1 MAHFLR
7 FHNAWGASASYY
19 AAMRIKK
26 KKTPLVVVVPDNKQV
41 FETVVAELK
50 FFAPKGV
57 EVLEFPPYTMSPF
70 EEARPLNDI
79 MGKRAYTLNELSKTD
94 DFIFVATPYS
104 LLKQIPLK
112 TEFASSIIN
121 LAKNA
126 IYPIDQLAYALNI
139 LGYIQVEFVNGQ
151 GEFNIRGGIADI
163 FPISSN
169 APLRIEYFDEEIEN
183 MFLYDTETQTKIINI
198 TDFNILPASD
208 LLLSTEEFIKNL
220 TDEKLKGK
228 AESYG
233 KFGGYHWCAPV
244 AEAKLTN
251 VLEYLPK
258 DISYAIFLQDINE
271 SCRQIYEEAEDT
283 IEKNNLPA
291 RFIENFSDP
300 RFIENFLMENNA
312 TYITET
318 ASNIESAPLDFASSK
333 IKFTYE
339 KANLY
344 QSMKKAMEIILKYYE
359 NGYRVTVCVESDKFT
374 NLFKE
379 FSRDYDIFPPEIENI
394 SQTKEAGVYLYRKQI
409 CGGFMDDKEKI
420 AIIND
425 LDIFGFSKRK
435 PKQRK
440 KDAFNTTLA
449 DLEENDY
456 IVHINHGV
464 GIYKG
469 IKHLTIAGVEGD
481 FLHILYD
488 CDDVL
493 YVPLQSITQ
502 IQKYIGLQDHKPK
515 LNSLKSSAWAKLKKH
530 ARESAKAVAEDLLR
544 LYAER
549 KAKKGFAFLDN
560 GEILE
565 AFERDFEYTETE
577 DQLSAIID
585 VYKDMENETPMER
598 LVCGDVGFG
607 KTEVAMRAACKAS
620 ACGKQTAVLVPTT
633 ILARQHYE
641 TFSRRFKNTPVTVDF
656 VSRFR
661 SAADVKNIF
670 EKTAKGNIDIIIGTH
685 KLLSKDLSFKD
696 LGLLVIDEEQRFG
709 VGHKEK
715 IAGIKRNVDTL
726 TLSATPIPRTL
737 QLSLSGIRDMSIIET
752 PPENRLP
759 VIVKVIKNEDDTAKA
774 IKSELER
781 GGQVFFL
788 HNNICNIEEIASKI
802 RKLAPHAKMD
812 FAHGQMD
819 AKSLE
824 KILQGFYAGE
834 IDVLISTTIIENGVD
849 IPNVNTM
856 IINNAG
862 HFGLSQLY
870 QLKGRVGRSTRRGYC
885 YLLVPNFSS
894 LTPIA
899 QKRLTIIQQLADLG
913 SGFKIAMYD
922 LQLRGAGNIL
932 GAEQSGF
939 VVRVGYEL
947 YVTMIEEAVAE
958 MKGEFKG
965 VTDAEINSNIPYFIP
980 AKFIENPR
988 QRFDYYRRF
997 SQAAS
1002 TEEIKELLEELETL
1016 GSELPQE
1023 VYNLGYIMLI
1033 KNIVSKLGAIKM
1045 TIFQTGAKIEFSKDA
1060 ILSPKII
1067 DECANLEEIKYRFSS
1082 EFELALS
1089 ITSQNVLDTLVKYL
1103 VKLENKATA

>member
-1 MAHFLR
+1 MADFLR

-19 AAMRIKK
+19 ALSLKK
-26 KKTPLVVVVPDNKQV
+26 KRTPLAIVAADSKQI
-41 FETVVAELK
+41 FETIVAELK
-50 FFAPKGV
+50 FFAPTGV
-57 EVLEFPPYTMSPF
+57 KVLEFPPYTMSPF
-70 EEARPLNDI
+70 EETRPLNEI
-79 MGKRAYTLNELSKTD
+79 MGKRAHAINEMCKGG
-94 DFIFVATPYS
+94 DFILVLTPYS

-112 TEFASSIIN
+112 NEFASSVVN
-121 LAKNA
+121 LAKKQL
-126 IYPIDQLAYALNI
+126 YPIDQLAYALNI

-163 FPISSN
+163 FPISSH

-183 MFLYDTETQTKIINI
+183 MFLYNPETQTKIANI
-198 TDFNILPASD
+198 TNIDILPASD
-208 LLLSTEEFIKNL
+208 LLLSTEEFVKNL
-220 TDEKLKGK
+220 TDEKLKEKG
-228 AESYG
+228 ESYG

-244 AEAKLTN
+244 AGGKMSS
-251 VLEYLPK
+251 VLDYLPA
-258 DISYAIFLQDINE
+258 DINLAILLQDINE
-271 SCRQIYEEAEDT
+271 SCRQIYEEAKDVV
-283 IEKNNLPA
+283 EKNSLPSQ
-291 RFIENFSDP
+291 FMENFSDP
-300 RFIENFLMENNA
+300 RFVESFFMEKNA
-312 TYITET
+312 AYITET
-318 ASNIESAPLDFASSK
+318 ASNIESSPLSFASSK
-333 IKFTYE
+333 TKFTYE
-339 KANLY
+339 KINIY
-344 QSMKKAMEIILKYYE
+344 QSMKKAMELVLKYYE
-359 NGYRVTVCVESDKFT
+359 TGYQAIICVESDKFA
-374 NLFKE
+374 NIFKE
-379 FSRDYDIFPPEIENI
+379 FSRDYNIFPPEIENI
-394 SQTKEAGVYLYRKQI
+394 GEAKEAGVYLYRKQI

-420 AIIND
+420 AIISD

-449 DLEENDY
+449 DLEEGDY

-488 CDDVL
+488 GDDVL

-530 ARESAKAVAEDLLR
+530 AKESAKAVAEDLLR

-549 KAKKGFAFLDN
+549 KTKKGFPFLDN
-560 GEILE
+560 GEVLE

-577 DQLSAIID
+577 DQLSAILD
-585 VYKDMENETPMER
+585 VYKDMENEIPMER
-598 LVCGDVGFG
+598 LICGDVGFG

-641 TFSRRFKNTPVTVDF
+641 TFTNRFKNTPVTVDF

-661 SAADVKNIF
+661 SNADVKTIF
-670 EKTAKGNIDIIIGTH
+670 EKTARGAIDILIGTH
-685 KLLSKDLSFKD
+685 KLLSHDLAFKD

-759 VIVKVIKNEDDTAKA
+759 VIVKVIKNHDDTAKA

-788 HNNICNIEEIASKI
+788 HNKVSNIQEITTNIKN
-802 RKLAPHAKMD
+802 LVPHAKVD
-812 FAHGQMD
+812 YAHGQMD

-824 KILQGFYAGE
+824 RILQGFYAGE

-856 IINNAG
+856 IINDAG

-894 LTPIA
+894 LTPVA

-965 VTDAEINSNIPYFIP
+965 ATDTEINSNIPYFIP
-980 AKFIENPR
+980 ATFVENPR

-1002 TEEIKELLEELETL
+1002 AQEIEELLEELETL
-1016 GSELPQE
+1016 GNELPQE

-1033 KNIVSKLGAIKM
+1033 KNIASKLGAVKM

-1060 ILSPKII
+1060 AVSPQII
-1067 DECANLEEIKYRFSS
+1067 EECAHLEEIKYRFSS
-1082 EFELALS
+1082 EYELALS
-1089 ITSQNVLDTLVKYL
+1089 VTSQNVLDSLVKYL
-1103 VKLENKATA
+1103 SKLENKTTA